1 MPKRVLIRGL
11 AVTGPVLPAKLAP
24 ITESVERPDSCFSQ
38 PWLVFAKN
46 EWILIDVTAQP
57 T

>member
-1 MPKRVLIRGL
+1 MLIMPKRVLIRGL

-38 PWLVFAKN
+38 PWLVFAKM
-46 EWILIDVTAQP
+46 IDVTAQP